1 MAESQNKKKVL
12 ESALKLFN
20 RDGLVNVRLQHISD
34 EAIVSV
40 GNMAYH
46 YKNKDAIV
54 GAIWDQL
61 LQEQRLI
68 LQEFKILPLFED
80 MERMLRSLFRLQHRY
95 QFFYLDCLEV
105 VRAFPEIGEAFR
117 AHQGWQ
123 AVQIEMMMEFNV
135 ARGAFVSEPEPGY
148 FKRLSVLFW
157 MHADLW
163 MYRQQVLGQ
172 PTDDYFQF
180 RISLWSLLEP
190 LFSDMG
196 KKEFVQINAMV
207 LENML

>member
-80 MERMLRSLFRLQHRY
+80 MERMLRSLFRLQNRY

-172 PTDDYFQF
+172 STDDYFQF